1 MINLRQLQYE
11 VGTWSKNNFPNNT
24 PTLVLL
30 GVGEELGELHH
41 AHLKTEQGIR
51 GFDDKEK
58 SKAAKED
65 AIGDIVIYLAD
76 YCERSGLSLE
86 ESVNNAWNEV
96 KRREWNKKQN

>member
-1 MINLRQLQYE
+1 MNLKQLQYE
-11 VGTWSKNNFPNNT
+11 VGVWSRENFPNNN

-51 GFDDKEK
+51 GFDNAKK
-58 SKAAKED
+58 SKEAKED
-65 AIGDIVIYLAD
+65 AIGDIIIYLAD

-96 KRREWNKKQN
+96 KQRKWLKKQS